1 MNELDKK
8 ILELFRYLIGSGTK
22 HLRSIDYKEHK
33 LRYIVNC
40 KEITLHLKQYVKDR
54 EVKPNTYST
63 IGSVFDPTKWRM
75 LPWYEFGN
83 ISESEVGYELII
95 EGKTYTVP
103 KLQRVEQAQVLDRIE
118 ATLEEKESD
127 ILNSVL
133 DELTSESREEL

>member
-22 HLRSIDYKEHK
+22 HLRNINYGKHE

-40 KEITLHLKQYVKDR
+40 KEITLHLYQYVRDR

-63 IGSVFDPTKWRM
+63 IGSVFDSTKWRM
-75 LPWYEFGN
+75 FPWFEFDKTN
-83 ISESEVGYELII
+83 ESEVGYELTI